1 MKVEKEFKIT
11 LTMTEE
17 ERATAV
23 EVMESYAIYCAA
35 VLARNLDE
43 ESRRVTK
50 RHRTVAKMLRE
61 ALE

>member
-1 MKVEKEFKIT
+1 MKAEKEFKIT

-17 ERATAV
+17 ERALAV
-23 EVMESYAIYCAA
+23 EAMESYLIYCAA

-43 ESRRVTK
+43 ESQRVTK
-50 RHRTVAKMLRE
+50 RHGAIAKMLRE